1 MEKNDKKLIVNA
13 LVVTKDDENRIFRNG
28 FISIEGNTIKAIG
41 PADRLDLGKYAPA
54 RGHRRLSKIVAP
66 GFVSPQSPL

>member
-41 PADRLDLGKYAPA
+41 PADRLDLENTRRREVIDASARSSRPA
-54 RGHRRLSKIVAP
+54 SSA
-66 GFVSPQSPL
+66 PQSPL